1 MNLVITSISR
11 SLEVRRSLP
20 GFGEAA
26 AADCR
31 LKMMPVP
38 KKKALKTTTRKT
50 QRLQTCLW
58 VVFTSK
64 GTVL

>member
-20 GFGEAA
+20 GFEEAA

-38 KKKALKTTTRKT
+38 KKKALKTTRKN